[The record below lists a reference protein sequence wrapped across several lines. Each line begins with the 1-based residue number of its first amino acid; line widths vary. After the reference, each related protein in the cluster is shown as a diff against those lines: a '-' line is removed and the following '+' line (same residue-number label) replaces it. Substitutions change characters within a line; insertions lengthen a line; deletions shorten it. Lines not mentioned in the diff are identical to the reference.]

1 MDWGLLDKN
10 AGENKLL
17 REEIVYAYKVS
28 SIGSDLLSI
37 EHFFNVSLCP
47 WDRVLD
53 IMIYEKSC
61 ILLLNYGFDFGKH

>member
-28 SIGSDLLSI
+28 SDLLSI
-37 EHFFNVSLCP
+37 EQNYFFNVSLCP